1 MQSRFISS
9 MESLLVPVSNE
20 QILVAVSGGVD
31 SMVLASLMHGSG
43 YRMAVAHC
51 NYQLRGADSDL
62 DEKLVRD
69 WCAQRQI
76 PFHSKKVPT
85 QRLAA
90 ETNDSVQM
98 VARKARYA
106 FFSQMMKEHGYVI
119 TALAHNLDDRIE
131 SLLINVLRGTG
142 FRGLQGM
149 PSRRKG
155 LIRPLLGVSKQEI
168 RAHAEKAAIPFRE
181 DASNTQ
187 TYYLR
192 NWVRL
197 RLLPMLNQIDPA
209 ALFKLQ
215 KLTERVEL
223 ALPEYEK
230 WIQERLSEARSDN
243 GLSTEALL
251 NSNAPFTLLKELL
264 KSKGFSSD
272 QVFEVLDIMDSESG
286 REVASETHKVIKDR
300 EQLILAE
307 KDALETK
314 PRLQFELL
322 DRNAIGTLNARR
334 NVALLDAGLI
344 GFGSVQPKELDSA
357 LVLRK
362 WKLGDRFKPLGM
374 KGWKKLSDYFIDV
387 KLSTLE
393 KEKVWLLTHGN
404 EIVWVVGHRVD
415 DRFKVSDTTTIV
427 LKIVVV
433 AVE

>member
-1 MQSRFISS
+1 MDSFGFSS
-9 MESLLVPVSNE
+9 SNE
-20 QILVAVSGGVD
+20 SVLVAVSGGVD
-31 SMVLASLMHGSG
+31 SMVLATLMYENGFTI
-43 YRMAVAHC
+43 AVAHC

-69 WCAQRQI
+69 WCAQLQI

-106 FFSQMMKEHGYVI
+106 FFTQLMKEHGYVT

-155 LIRPLLGVSKQEI
+155 LIRPLLGISKQEI
-168 RAHAEKAAIPFRE
+168 RAYAEKAAIPFRE

-197 RLLPMLNQIDPA
+197 RLLPILNQIDPA

-344 GFGSVQPKELDSA
+344 GFSSVQPKELDSA

-415 DRFKVSDTTTIV
+415 DRFKVSDTTTSV
-427 LKIVVV
+427 LKVTMVS
-433 AVE
+433 AE